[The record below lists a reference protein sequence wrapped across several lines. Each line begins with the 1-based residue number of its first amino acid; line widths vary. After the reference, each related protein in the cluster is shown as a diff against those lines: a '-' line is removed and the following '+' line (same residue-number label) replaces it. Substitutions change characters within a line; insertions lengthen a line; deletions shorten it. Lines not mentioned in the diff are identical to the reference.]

1 MDRHS
6 ARAPITTTQG
16 TLDMK
21 IQALPLW
28 LPATLLAACLSTGC
42 ISMGGTKDNAQAA
55 PAPGSKPAATAA
67 APASKIGPGMNERGE
82 VIDSKKVE
90 AGYGQKVKGLDDWE
104 GEITGRPVPG
114 SKFSQLKIGMSAAQV
129 QSLLGQPSD
138 QGAHPTG
145 KAFIPFYFGSD
156 KYRYE
161 AVYKGQGRL
170 LFASGAGF
178 GWDANTHLIW
188 IIHSTAE
195 QGTR

>member
-1 MDRHS
+1 MAQNDLRTLALTALMGLTTAGLFSGCAAIGGSKGDS
-6 ARAPITTTQG
+6 A
-16 TLDMK
+16 
-21 IQALPLW
+21 
-28 LPATLLAACLSTGC
+28 AA
-42 ISMGGTKDNAQAA
+42 
-55 PAPGSKPAATAA
+55 KPAAATAPAAA
-67 APASKIGPGMNERGE
+67 APATSKVGPGMDASGR
-82 VIDSKKVE
+82 VVDSKLVE

-104 GEITGRPVPG
+104 GEITGRPAPG

-129 QSLLGQPSD
+129 QALLGPPND

-188 IIHSTAE
+188 IIHNASE
-195 QGTR
+195 GTTR

>member
-1 MDRHS
+1 MKSHT
-6 ARAPITTTQG
+6 PLLFIG
-16 TLDMK
+16 T
-21 IQALPLW
+21 AL
-28 LPATLLAACLSTGC
+28 ATASLLGGC
-42 ISMGGTKDNAQAA
+42 ISTGGTQNDSAA
-55 PAPGSKPAATAA
+55 AKPAATTTAAA
-67 APASKIGPGMNERGE
+67 APAANAAPKIGPGMDASGN

-90 AGYGQKVKGLDDWE
+90 AGFGQKVKGLEDWE
-104 GEITGRPVPG
+104 GEITGRPAAG

-129 QSLLGQPSD
+129 SGILGQPND

-170 LFASGAGF
+170 LFASGASF

-188 IIHSTAE
+188 IIHNPREGA
-195 QGTR
+195 TR

>member
-1 MDRHS
+1 M
-6 ARAPITTTQG
+6 TGVQTC
-16 TLDMK
+16 
-21 IQALPLW
+21 ALP
-28 LPATLLAACLSTGC
+28 
-42 ISMGGTKDNAQAA
+42 ISSAEQA
-55 PAPGSKPAATAA
+55 KTTAATVQSA
-67 APASKIGPGMNERGE
+67 KIGPGMNERGE
-82 VIDSKKVE
+82 VTDPRKVE

-104 GEITGRPVPG
+104 GEITGRPAPG

-161 AVYKGQGRL
+161 VVYKGQGRL

-188 IIHSTAE
+188 IIHSAAE